1 MMGRLSAWIVQMLL
15 VACFLPECR
24 PESPPSIEQPGSGS
38 TRSLEDELL
47 RLTNLHRRSR
57 GLAPLI
63 VDEHLTVIAREQS
76 MGMARQGFISHDLP
90 SGSLDHRLVQAG
102 YQHVT
107 AIENVA
113 HCRTLTGAHKS
124 LLQSPPHERNILDE
138 NSTRVGI
145 GIVRSPAGSGGGLY
159 ITEIFAKPRERHEL
173 SAVQDMFLAK
183 VEEDPDLPVSARP
196 DPLLEEIAS
205 DSVHSINF
213 PVEKEELRDL
223 LAASAGR
230 MRRNGRSELSRL
242 DVSVQLLE
250 DPAGVKV
257 PRQIWE
263 QGASTF
269 GSAVREVTTPR
280 NQRAFLILTLIGFSN

>member
-1 MMGRLSAWIVQMLL
+1 MRRLSVWMIRILL

-24 PESPPSIEQPGSGS
+24 PGSPPSIEQPGSVS
-38 TRSLEDELL
+38 PQSLEDELL

-57 GLAPLI
+57 GLSPLI
-63 VDEHLTVIAREQS
+63 ADEHLTVIAREQS

-90 SGSLDHRLVQAG
+90 SGSLDDRLVRAG
-102 YQHVT
+102 YQHET
-107 AIENVA
+107 AVENVA
-113 HCRTLTGAHKS
+113 HCRTVPGAHKA
-124 LLQSPPHERNILDE
+124 LLKSPPHERNILDE
-138 NSTRVGI
+138 NATRVGI
-145 GIVRSPAGSGGGLY
+145 GVVRSPAASGGGLY
-159 ITEIFAKPRERHEL
+159 ITEIFAKPRERHEIA
-173 SAVQDMFLAK
+173 AVQDMFLAK
-183 VEEDPDLPVSARP
+183 VGEDPNFPVSARP

-213 PVEKEELRDL
+213 PVEREELREL
-223 LAASAGR
+223 LAASAWR

-250 DPAGVKV
+250 NPAGIKV
-257 PRQIWE
+257 PRQIME